1 MVVFKNIFLAFD
13 EKEILRNFSFKVKE
27 GENICISG
35 ESGKGKS
42 SLLKLIQGYLIANK
56 GEIFVFNK
64 KIDPENIK
72 YIRKNISWLP
82 QNINLPVDCG
92 LDLIKLLGL
101 DESQKKPIIT
111 LMKKLGLEKEIY
123 LKDFSE
129 ISGGEKQRIILSIC
143 LNLNRKLLLLDEPTS
158 SLDEK
163 AILFLKE
170 TIVDLRGKNPKLTII
185 SSSHNKSWLD
195 SCDRVIEL

>member
-1 MVVFKNIFLAFD
+1 MLVFKNIFLAFD
-13 EKEILRNFSFKVKE
+13 EKEILRNFSFRVKE

-64 KIDPENIK
+64 KINPENIN

-92 LDLIKLLGL
+92 LDLIELLGL
-101 DESQKKPIIT
+101 DESQKNPIIT

-143 LNLNRKLLLLDEPTS
+143 LNLDRKLLLLDEPTS

-170 TIVDLRGKNPKLTII
+170 TIVDLREKNPKLTII